1 LHLGQRHAISAGCGC
16 DLDLK
21 TEASGKPFDTLVLS
35 LGLSSL
41 DIFGQVFW
49 ESLEDV
55 VVGYYEDP

>member
-1 LHLGQRHAISAGCGC
+1 MVCLKLLPVAQDFSGLLGISWIFC
-16 DLDLK
+16 
-21 TEASGKPFDTLVLS
+21 
-35 LGLSSL
+35 SL